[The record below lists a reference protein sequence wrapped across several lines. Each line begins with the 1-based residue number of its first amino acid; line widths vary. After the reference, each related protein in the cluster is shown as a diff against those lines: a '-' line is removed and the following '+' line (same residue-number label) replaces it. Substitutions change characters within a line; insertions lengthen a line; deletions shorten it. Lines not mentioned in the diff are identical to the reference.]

1 MDAGKN
7 QSPPPSDC
15 AAWALVVEEGRLAG
29 YRMEDIVAAAQKMG
43 PTEEKT
49 LEALMIWIS
58 DEIMRILRWA
68 IWKSYPNEGKDMI
81 ERVHGQLIEAVLR
94 PDSADGEGLRVA
106 FRHRVEFRAADAI
119 RAEIKVIDRFPYA
132 EDVYPNAEDVGMA
145 PANQE
150 PWSSIEQNAHV
161 ENLLNRVQDPRKRLA
176 FRLYMDGVPK
186 ESKKVESIVSA
197 LGVSAKTVGE
207 WVAEVQTQMKTILGD
222 K

>member
-1 MDAGKN
+1 MDAN
-7 QSPPPSDC
+7 QSPPPADS
-15 AAWALVVEEGRLAG
+15 AAWALVVEEDRLAG
-29 YRMEDIVAAAQKMG
+29 CRMEDIVAAAQTMG

-58 DEIMRILRWA
+58 DEIIRILRLV
-68 IWKSYPNEGKDMI
+68 IWKTYPNEGKDMI

-94 PDSADGEGLRVA
+94 PDSADGKSLRVA
-106 FRHRVEFRAADAI
+106 FRHRVEYRAADAI
-119 RAEIKVIDRFPYA
+119 RAEIKTIGRFPYA
-132 EDVYPNAEDVGMA
+132 EDVYPNAGDVGMA

-161 ENLLNRVQDPRKRLA
+161 ENLLSRVQDPRKRIA

-186 ESKKVESIVSA
+186 ESKKVGSIASA
-197 LGVSAKTVGE
+197 LGVSAKTVRE
-207 WVAEVQTQMKTILGD
+207 WIAEVRTQMKTIIGD